1 MIPHKLY
8 YSAQIILFL
17 EMLKFFNLNNFLK
30 KFFFVKENEESK
42 FEIIILN
49 FFLMPAQL
57 PD

>member
-17 EMLKFFNLNNFLK
+17 EMLKFFYLNNFLK
-30 KFFFVKENEESK
+30 KIFFVKENEESK

-49 FFLMPAQL
+49 FFHMPAQL